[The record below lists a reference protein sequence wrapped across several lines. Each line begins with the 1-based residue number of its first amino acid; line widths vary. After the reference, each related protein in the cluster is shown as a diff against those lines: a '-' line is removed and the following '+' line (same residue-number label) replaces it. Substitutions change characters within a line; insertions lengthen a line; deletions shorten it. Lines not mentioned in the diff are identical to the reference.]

1 MGLIG
6 NRDTETRRDGHPE
19 GRGALRPHDVSAAHL
34 PRDFETRSS
43 QLATSKI
50 GLALDRLDRRRH
62 HIFAIWLEGLVEH
75 LREVAPNVSVIRAS
89 RPNRPMRFDGAESRV
104 IPSALESHYLYAALA
119 PRWFDR
125 IGLDLVH
132 FPFLYAPY
140 TWAGT
145 RVARV
150 VTIHGSARNE
160 MPYRMRKRF
169 GVGKLGRMT
178 RSLESYDE
186 ILCVSE
192 SARREASEF
201 YRIPRE
207 RIRVVYDAIGEQ
219 FRPGEPETS
228 ILDRYRIRRPYIL
241 SLCTLRPKKNVGT
254 TVAAFAEL
262 RRRGLPHQ
270 LVLVG
275 DKAPGY
281 TEVDERIAEYGLEGA
296 VVQTGFVPA
305 EHVPDLYRGA
315 DVLVFPS
322 FHEGFGLPVAEA
334 QACGCPVVATNAFA
348 IPEVSGGAAE
358 LVDDPRDAS
367 EVARRVHGILS
378 NDGARARVVEA
389 GLENVRRFR
398 WDRVIVE
405 LAAAY
410 ESALERAESR
420 RRRA

>member
-1 MGLIG
+1 MAS
-6 NRDTETRRDGHPE
+6 RATRTDAGPVAPAFDG
-19 GRGALRPHDVSAAHL
+19 R
-34 PRDFETRSS
+34 
-43 QLATSKI
+43 I

-75 LREVAPNVSVIRAS
+75 LRPHARDVSVIRL
-89 RPNRPMRFDGAESRV
+89 RHRNRPMDFGDTPERLV
-104 IPSALESHYLYAALA
+104 PSWLESHYAYAALA

-125 IGLDLVH
+125 LDLDLVH

-140 TWAGT
+140 SWGRT

-160 MPYRMRKRF
+160 MPYAMRKRF
-169 GVGKLGRMT
+169 GFGKLARMT
-178 RSLESYDE
+178 RALGEYDQ
-186 ILCVSE
+186 ILAVSE

-201 YRIPRE
+201 YQLPLD

-219 FRPGEPETS
+219 FHAGEPDAAT
-228 ILDRYRIRRPYIL
+228 LDRYAIRRPFVL
-241 SLCTLRPKKNVGT
+241 SLCTLRPKKNVAT

-262 RRRGLPHQ
+262 KRRGLTHQ

-281 TEVDERIAEYGLEGA
+281 TEVDDAIRDLGLERD

-305 EHVPDLYRGA
+305 SDVPEFYRGA
-315 DVLVFPS
+315 DLLLFPS

-334 QACGCPVVATNAFA
+334 QASGCPVVATNAYA

-358 LVDDPRDAS
+358 LIDDPRDAG
-367 EVARRVHGILS
+367 EVAERAWRVLS
-378 NDGARARVVEA
+378 DDAHRASLVDA
-389 GLENVRRFR
+389 GLANVRRFR
-398 WDRVIVE
+398 WDAVTSE
-405 LAAAY
+405 LVAAY
-410 ESALERAESR
+410 TTARERADER
-420 RRRA
+420 TRNR